1 MGQRKDCLVKY
12 VFFAV
17 LMLVLC
23 GCAQCDRLVLSTGE
37 SVETL
42 YYHECRM
49 PDEVMT
55 EMWID
60 FPSRRLRVKCGLHD
74 ALGWNS
80 SLCDG
85 VRIDVCLEDGE
96 WRRLVRKLRRAELEA
111 WPDSGSAEG
120 DAGASSWY
128 LRITSVGR
136 NVEKF
141 RPREMPVGAEYM
153 REIVRCALERGGDS
167 LNRSRL

>member
-1 MGQRKDCLVKY
+1 MKY
-12 VFFAV
+12 GFFAV

-23 GCAQCDRLVLSTGE
+23 GCAQCDRIVFSTGE
-37 SVETL
+37 PVETL

-60 FPSRRLRVKCGLHD
+60 FPSRRLRVKYGLHD
-74 ALGWNS
+74 ALGWSS
-80 SLCDG
+80 SLYDG
-85 VRIDVCLEDGE
+85 VRVDVRLEEDA

-111 WPDSGSAEG
+111 WPDVMSAEG
-120 DAGASSWY
+120 DVGASSWY
-128 LRITSVGR
+128 LRMTFAGR

-141 RPREMPVGAEYM
+141 CPREMPAGAAYM
-153 REIVRCALERGGDS
+153 REIVSRALERGGHFSVVCDNGS
-167 LNRSRL
+167 AH